1 MKKNFLSAAALV
13 LALAAL
19 GASAFLFEKTLQ
31 YEKDLAAMNF
41 LVEDL
46 RGKVAALTA
55 QADIQGLGDTTLNAV
70 RRTDGRADVTFT
82 FRPANSAVPRDVALK
97 ILSNGAVAAQE
108 ACRWDG
114 EVYSTTVPMDAV
126 NGCTYILVLDGTE
139 TVLAS
144 PANGAYPHLVNLAD
158 AMSAYCNLVL
168 GDWIVLDNRL
178 ILDACHIQ
186 VQAPTLDAAQ
196 VSASQEARIMLKHNG
211 DLLESLVVTLSPG
224 EGSASFEGT
233 LSDVSMPLPPLPQ
246 GGKVSLWLEAVLFD
260 GQVISTCAATWTA
273 IPDGWEIAV
282 G

>member
-1 MKKNFLSAAALV
+1 MRKNLLSAAALV

-19 GASAFLFEKTLQ
+19 GASAFLWGRTVQ

-55 QADIQGLGDTTLNAV
+55 QADILGLGDTTLNAV

-82 FRPANSAVPRDVALK
+82 FRPADPAARGDVALK
-97 ILSNGAVAAQE
+97 ILINDAVAAQE
-108 ACRWDG
+108 ACRWNG
-114 EVYSTTVPMDAV
+114 EVYSVTVTMDAA

-144 PANGAYPHLVNLAD
+144 PSYGAYPHLVNLAD
-158 AMSAYCNLVL
+158 AMSAYCNLIL
-168 GDWIVLDNRL
+168 GDWIVLGNRL
-178 ILDACHIQ
+178 TLDACHIQ
-186 VQAPTLDAAQ
+186 VQAPMLDAAQ
-196 VSASQEARIMLKHNG
+196 VSATQEARIMLKHNG
-211 DLLESLVVTLSPG
+211 DLLESLVVTLAPG

-233 LSDVSMPLPPLPQ
+233 LSDVSLPLPTLPQ
-246 GGKVSLWLEAVLFD
+246 GEEVSLWLEAVLFD
-260 GQVISTCAATWTA
+260 GQVVSACAATWTA
-273 IPDGWEIAV
+273 VPGGWEIAV